1 MEDSKD
7 VNMVKDEIEKIDIVF
22 TYVNGLDSAWLEK
35 KKIHQETDS
44 KNKHFNSA
52 IRYVGINEIY
62 YSVKNVI
69 KFMP

>member
-44 KNKHFNSA
+44 K
-52 IRYVGINEIY
+52 
-62 YSVKNVI
+62 
-69 KFMP
+69 KFFLSFSFL